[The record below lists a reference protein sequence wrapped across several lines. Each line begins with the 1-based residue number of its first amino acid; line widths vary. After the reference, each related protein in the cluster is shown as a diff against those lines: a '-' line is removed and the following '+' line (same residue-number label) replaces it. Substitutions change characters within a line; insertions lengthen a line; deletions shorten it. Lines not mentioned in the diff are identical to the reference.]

1 MSRTVLFGHPT
12 GNPFAYHAA
21 LAHREA
27 GRLEAFCVAWMPSR
41 TILRLVEQ
49 IGPLIP
55 PARRLA
61 RREFAALDGATLVQG
76 PVGEICRLLRRSL
89 GQGDRDTASEAND
102 WLMRTMTHE
111 CRRSSVAAVHAYE
124 DCSLW
129 QFEEA
134 GRLGKACIYDMPIG
148 YYPAWESLRSELG
161 RKYADWMAGDGSP
174 LESRRTQKRQE
185 MELADVVLAPSSFVA
200 DTIHRFHPYKTVALA
215 PFGVD
220 LAAWQ
225 PEPCRAPHDEITFL
239 FAGQCSIRKGIPLLL
254 EAWQAAGLRQARL
267 RLVGSWGLAESKK
280 KQLPAQCVWTAP
292 ISSSQLRRV
301 YREADVFVFP
311 TNFEGRAL
319 VVCEALASGLPV
331 ITTCASGAD
340 DVVDDACG
348 RIIPPDNPEA
358 LVEALRW
365 FADNRRLLPELSRA
379 ARSSAERCTWASY
392 RRRVAEA
399 VGPFV

>member
-1 MSRTVLFGHPT
+1 
-12 GNPFAYHAA
+12 
-21 LAHREA
+21 
-27 GRLEAFCVAWMPSR
+27 
-41 TILRLVEQ
+41 
-49 IGPLIP
+49 
-55 PARRLA
+55 
-61 RREFAALDGATLVQG
+61 
-76 PVGEICRLLRRSL
+76 
-89 GQGDRDTASEAND
+89 
-102 WLMRTMTHE
+102 
-111 CRRSSVAAVHAYE
+111 
-124 DCSLW
+124 
-129 QFEEA
+129 
-134 GRLGKACIYDMPIG
+134 
-148 YYPAWESLRSELG
+148 
-161 RKYADWMAGDGSP
+161 
-174 LESRRTQKRQE
+174 
-185 MELADVVLAPSSFVA
+185 
-200 DTIHRFHPYKTVALA
+200 
-215 PFGVD
+215 
-220 LAAWQ
+220 
-225 PEPCRAPHDEITFL
+225 
-239 FAGQCSIRKGIPLLL
+239 LL